1 VSQVTD
7 MQGMLSGT
15 AMSTANYDATL
26 NGWAEQ
32 DVQSGVEFE
41 ADSAIFCSSQFSRQH
56 LIDEHGWT
64 ITDGGREAFATCPY
78 VFVDSTIHVGV
89 DEWIADSTAAAL
101 DYGSISGWDVSGVT
115 DMDSL
120 FTAEPTFNDTI
131 SNWDVSGVT
140 TMEHM
145 FDGATSLNQDL
156 SSWDIS
162 AVTSMDAMFDGA
174 ALSIENYDLLFIV
187 WSTLDVASDVQL
199 GADGLIYCAG
209 EWDRQEL
216 IDSKGWVIADAGRES
231 LADCPYFVFTDATIQ
246 GGVDD
251 WDSDVTQATL
261 DYGHIS
267 TWDVSQVTHMDT
279 LFQGLSTFND
289 DISNWD
295 ISGVTTMENMLDGT
309 AMSYANYDSLLVSWS
324 QLTVQPNVTLGA
336 SGVAYCTAMDER
348 NSLMDDHG
356 WIFVGDLLCVSV
368 SDFTIVQEINGEEF
382 HMTQRLQE
390 AVDYYNEVINASPP
404 ATLLDFVRG
413 EVVGDQVYMTVSLQ
427 AIIEAI
433 QAGGLEE

>member
-1 VSQVTD
+1 
-7 MQGMLSGT
+7 M
-15 AMSTANYDATL
+15 
-26 NGWAEQ
+26 
-32 DVQSGVEFE
+32 
-41 ADSAIFCSSQFSRQH
+41 
-56 LIDEHGWT
+56 
-64 ITDGGREAFATCPY
+64 
-78 VFVDSTIHVGV
+78 
-89 DEWIADSTAAAL
+89 
-101 DYGSISGWDVSGVT
+101 
-115 DMDSL
+115 
-120 FTAEPTFNDTI
+120 
-131 SNWDVSGVT
+131 
-140 TMEHM
+140 
-145 FDGATSLNQDL
+145 
-156 SSWDIS
+156 
-162 AVTSMDAMFDGA
+162 
-174 ALSIENYDLLFIV
+174 
-187 WSTLDVASDVQL
+187 
-199 GADGLIYCAG
+199 IYCAG

-216 IDSKGWVIADAGRES
+216 IDGKGWVIADAGRES

-324 QLTVQPNVTLGA
+324 QLPVQPNVTLGA
-336 SGVAYCTAMDER
+336 SGVSYCTAMDER
-348 NSLMDDHG
+348 NSLMNDHG
-356 WIFVGDLLCVSV
+356 WIFEGDLLCVSV

-413 EVVGDQVYMTVSLQ
+413 EVVGDRVYMTVSLQ
-427 AIIEAI
+427 AIIDAI